1 VPRQVTLVLQ
11 RADGSV
17 VGALPPFAV
26 ATPWWQEVESVVAGA
41 AERGADVTVLRM
53 IAVEPDPSDPSGMG
67 GTATYA
73 AELHGAAPPDLA
85 AVDGAMPGLDDHA
98 LRLPWARP
106 GGPARELA
114 WAARVLAD
122 CGRAATGPPHQMRT
136 WNLSSI
142 WTIPTNLGPVWLKS
156 VPPFFAHEGSV
167 IAWLAQ
173 PGLPP
178 LLGHESGRVLMADI
192 PGVDRYDASL
202 PTLQLAV
209 ERLVALQARVA
220 ARVDELRA
228 LGTADWRW
236 PALRPL
242 IDDVVER
249 HRHEL
254 EPSEQRAVDRLVGGL
269 DARCAAIDACG
280 LPPTL
285 VHGDFHPG
293 NLRGDDRDLFILD
306 WGDSGVGHPLFDVA
320 AMVERIDSERRTLLM
335 TTWAGAWLDH
345 RPGAD
350 PSRAATLIEPV
361 AALRQ
366 AVIYR
371 GFLDGIEP
379 SEQVFHARDP
389 ALWLRRVAQSHAQ
402 DSSPS

>member
-1 VPRQVTLVLQ
+1 VPRRVTLVLQ

-17 VGALPPFAV
+17 VGTLAPFAV
-26 ATPWWQEVESVVAGA
+26 ATPWWQEVEHVVAGA
-41 AERGADVTVLRM
+41 AELGVDVTVLRM
-53 IAVEPDPSDPSGMG
+53 IDVEPDPTDPSGMG
-67 GTATYA
+67 GAATYA
-73 AELHGAAPPDLA
+73 AEMHGPAPPDLESVDH
-85 AVDGAMPGLDDHA
+85 AVPGLDDHT

-114 WAARVLAD
+114 WAGRVLAQ
-122 CGRAATGPPHQMRT
+122 CGRHVTARPRQMRT

-142 WTIPTNLGPVWLKS
+142 WTIPTNGGPVWLKS

-167 IAWLAQ
+167 IEWLAQ

-178 LLGHESGRVLMADI
+178 LLGHAPGRLLMADI
-192 PGVDRYDASL
+192 PGADLYDAPL
-202 PTLQLAV
+202 RTLQLAV
-209 ERLVALQARVA
+209 ERLVAMQNRVA
-220 ARVDELRA
+220 ERVDELRA
-228 LGTADWRW
+228 LGPADWRW

-254 EPSEQRAVDRLVGGL
+254 EPAEQRALDRVVDGL

-280 LPPTL
+280 LPATF

-293 NLRGDDRDLFILD
+293 NLRGDDRDLVILD
-306 WGDSGVGHPLFDVA
+306 WGDCGVGHPLFDVA
-320 AMVERIDSERRTLLM
+320 AMVERIDAERRTSLM
-335 TTWAGAWLDH
+335 TTWARAWLDH
-345 RPGAD
+345 RPGSD
-350 PSRAATLIEPV
+350 PGRAATLIEPV
-361 AALRQ
+361 AAFRQ

-389 ALWLRRVAQSHAQ
+389 ALWLRRAARYDAQNDRS
-402 DSSPS
+402 